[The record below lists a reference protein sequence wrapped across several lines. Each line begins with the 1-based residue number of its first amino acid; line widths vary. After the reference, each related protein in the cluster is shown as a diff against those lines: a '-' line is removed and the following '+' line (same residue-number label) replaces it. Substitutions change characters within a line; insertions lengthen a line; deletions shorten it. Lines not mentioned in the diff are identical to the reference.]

1 MDEYESGHECG
12 YDMGV
17 EVGYKDGIQ
26 RAASLVFDLAQKFID
41 LKTRAE
47 FDVLV
52 AAHKAIVKELGG
64 EFNPASSQSQPP
76 NA

>member
-1 MDEYESGHECG
+1 MDEYENGYERG

-17 EVGYKDGIQ
+17 GFGQDEGYKGGIQ

-41 LKTRAE
+41 LKTKAE

-52 AAHKAIVKELGG
+52 KAHRAIVAEL
-64 EFNPASSQSQPP
+64 SK
-76 NA
+76 